1 LTKTLVILGSH
12 PGTRN
17 EFDFTREDCEIWVFN
32 EAMSQ
37 GWCKRAD
44 RVFQIHDP
52 IIWRNPVNRNDP
64 KHYEWLKSGDTP
76 TIVMQEVYDDVPKS
90 TAYPLEAVKQLGASG
105 KHLLSSSIAEAIA
118 MAIQEGYQ
126 KIEIYGV
133 EMETDTEYRYQRDG
147 VSYWIGFA
155 EGRGIEVDWH
165 SKTYKYPIYG
175 YEGDIHLDYQRDF
188 VDRLMEIAPAL
199 EVANQ
204 QYSAHVELVSKAIE
218 QSAKTGVVPDG
229 FETLVKEQ
237 INLGVAVG
245 LVDGMRQEV
254 ERYKAKADTMIEA
267 TGSFIFSRQEF
278 EKSAQALAQAH
289 AKAVSDTQAAGGR
302 ASAALNYAL
311 ETRNKMKRAKR
322 FEAFA
327 GLLQVYIQEATK
339 AGIYD
344 GATRENI
351 RLIQRLDALIR
362 AAGGEKSYE
371 VMIAAE
377 SVEA

>member
-1 LTKTLVILGSH
+1 
-12 PGTRN
+12 
-17 EFDFTREDCEIWVFN
+17 
-32 EAMSQ
+32 M
-37 GWCKRAD
+37 
-44 RVFQIHDP
+44 FQLHDP
-52 IIWRNPVNRNDP
+52 VIWHNPVNRNDP

-76 TIVMQEVYDDVPKS
+76 IIVMQDVYDDVPKS
-90 TAYPLEAVKQLGASG
+90 VAYPLEAVKQLGASG
-105 KHLLSSSIAEAIA
+105 KHLLSSSVAEAIA
-118 MAIQEGYQ
+118 MAIQEGYE

-133 EMETDTEYRYQRDG
+133 EMEADTEYRYQRDG

-165 SKTYKYPIYG
+165 SKTYKYPVYG
-175 YEGDIHLDYQRDF
+175 YEGDIRLDYQRDF
-188 VDRLMEIAPAL
+188 VDRLVEIAPAL

-204 QYSAHVELVSKAIE
+204 QYSAHIELVSAAIE
-218 QSAKTGVVPDG
+218 QLSKTGVVPDK
-229 FETLVKEQ
+229 FEELVKDQ
-237 INLGVAVG
+237 ITLGVAVG

-254 ERYKAKADTMIEA
+254 ERYKVKADTMIEA
-267 TGSFIFSRQEF
+267 SGSFIFSRQEF

-289 AKAVSDTQAAGGR
+289 GKAVNDTQIAGGQ

-311 ETRNKMKRAKR
+311 QTSNKGKRMKR

-327 GLLQVYIQEATK
+327 GVLQVYLQEATK

-344 GATRENI
+344 GATRENM

-377 SVEA
+377 SVAD